1 VSLSRGEHSMVTM
14 TLGRTV
20 GHGALA
26 GAVAG
31 GFGAAAQY
39 FLVEPSIRAAIA
51 IEESRAAGSDAN
63 SHGRMSSAAS
73 GHDHAADT
81 VVSRG
86 EQVVIGMVTVLV
98 VGILIGI
105 AFALVHR
112 FLRDRLPGATEAG
125 SVMALAGLGFI
136 SFTLAPAIAI
146 PANPPSV
153 GDPATVTLRTLTY
166 LATIVCAVALT
177 TMVTGLARAKDLAPG
192 ARAIAAT
199 AAGTIGTAVLLW
211 ALPDTAPLPADVP
224 ADLIW
229 HFRTSSLA
237 QIGLMWLVLS
247 ALYAYLLPTR
257 RRAPA
262 SAWPS
267 DARGRVAPDVLSGL

>member
-1 VSLSRGEHSMVTM
+1 MVTM

-31 GFGAAAQY
+31 GIGAAAQY
-39 FLVEPSIRAAIA
+39 WLVVPSIRAAIT
-51 IEESRAAGSDAN
+51 IEETGAAASPAD
-63 SHGRMSSAAS
+63 SHGDMAANHAS
-73 GHDHAADT
+73 GHSHAAGA

-86 EQVVIGMVTVLV
+86 EQVVVGTVTVLV

-112 FLRDRLPGATEAG
+112 FLRDRLPGTTAAG

-166 LATIVCAVALT
+166 LATIVSAVALT
-177 TMVTGLARAKDLAPG
+177 AMVTGLGRAKDLAPG
-192 ARAIAAT
+192 ERAVAAT
-199 AAGTIGTAVLLW
+199 AAGIIGTAVLLW
-211 ALPDTAPLPADVP
+211 ALPDPAAVPADVP

-229 HFRTSSLA
+229 HFRIGSLT
-237 QIGLMWLVLS
+237 QIGLMWLFLGATFGWLS
-247 ALYAYLLPTR
+247 T
-257 RRAPA
+257 
-262 SAWPS
+262 
-267 DARGRVAPDVLSGL
+267 AREPKRTVVPHAVSTHA

>member
-1 VSLSRGEHSMVTM
+1 MVTM

-39 FLVEPSIRAAIA
+39 WLVEPSIRAAIA
-51 IEESRAAGSDAN
+51 IEESGAAASPAD
-63 SHGRMSSAAS
+63 SHGDMAANHASAHSHAAS
-73 GHDHAADT
+73 E

-86 EQVVIGMVTVLV
+86 EQVVVGMVTVLV
-98 VGILIGI
+98 VGVLIGI

-112 FLRDRLPGATEAG
+112 VLSDRLPGTTAAG
-125 SVMALAGLGFI
+125 SVMALAGIGFI
-136 SFTLAPAIAI
+136 SFTLAPAIAV

-177 TMVTGLARAKDLAPG
+177 AMVTGLARAKEVVPG
-192 ARAIAAT
+192 SRALAAT
-199 AAGTIGTAVLLW
+199 AAGIIGTAVLLW
-211 ALPDTAPLPADVP
+211 ALPDPAPVPADVP

-229 HFRTSSLA
+229 HFRIGSLT
-237 QIGLMWLVLS
+237 QIGLMWLVIG
-247 ALYAYLLPTR
+247 ALYAYLLPVR
-257 RRAPA
+257 RPAPA
-262 SAWPS
+262 SALPW
-267 DARGRVAPDVLSGL
+267 DVRGHVAPDALSGL

>member
-1 VSLSRGEHSMVTM
+1 MVTM

-31 GFGAAAQY
+31 GLGAAAQY
-39 FLVEPSIRAAIA
+39 WLVEPSIRAAIA
-51 IEESRAAGSDAN
+51 IEEAGA
-63 SHGRMSSAAS
+63 AAS
-73 GHDHAADT
+73 EAGAHGHAASDQAT
-81 VVSRG
+81 GHSHATDALVSRG
-86 EQVVIGMVTVLV
+86 EQVVVGMVTVLV

-112 FLRDRLPGATEAG
+112 FLRDRLPGTTAVG

-136 SFTLAPAIAI
+136 SFSLAPAIAI

-177 TMVTGLARAKDLAPG
+177 AMVTGLARAKDLGPG
-192 ARAIAAT
+192 SRPVAAT
-199 AAGTIGTAVLLW
+199 AVGIIGTAVLLW
-211 ALPDTAPLPADVP
+211 ALPDPAPVPADVP

-229 HFRTSSLA
+229 HFRIGSLT
-237 QIGLMWLVLS
+237 QIGLMWLFLGATFAWLS
-247 ALYAYLLPTR
+247 TAREPK
-257 RRAPA
+257 RAV
-262 SAWPS
+262 
-267 DARGRVAPDVLSGL
+267 VAHAVSTHA